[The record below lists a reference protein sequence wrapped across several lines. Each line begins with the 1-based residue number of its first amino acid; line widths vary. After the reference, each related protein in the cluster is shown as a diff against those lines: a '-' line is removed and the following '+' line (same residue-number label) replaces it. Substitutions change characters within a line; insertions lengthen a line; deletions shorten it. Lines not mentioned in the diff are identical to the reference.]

1 MLRNPCAALM
11 RALICVGALL
21 ISTAWAADA
30 SDAFTGKW
38 NVTVTYGAD
47 TGSAV
52 LELTE
57 KDGKIEGSSG
67 PLDVGG
73 YMQLTYVGTLKGT
86 RLTLA
91 ATGWGSATV
100 GALDVGIKNKQ
111 LVGKGMLFGGPVT
124 VLGVRPDNSAREP
137 KTYDFVPKSYI
148 TTLSSRHEPVLHIYP
163 GDSVKTTTI
172 DASGQDGALQFVG
185 MPGNPHTGPFFIEGA
200 MPGDTLVV
208 HLTRVRVNSKRAE
221 MVCSELNANALPGWA
236 QPKDKDKCDW
246 NWTLDAENNIGKPT
260 TPSTKL
266 KNFKVPLRPMVG
278 SIGVAPPSNQAITA
292 SDLGLHGGNLDYN
305 RIVEGVTLHFPVFR
319 AGALFSLGDGHA
331 AQGDGEITGQGLEV
345 PLAVE
350 FKVDLIK
357 GKRMLFPWAEDAEYF
372 MFTGIGN
379 SIDNAQQAATA
390 GISDWLKDRYGL
402 DQSDIATVLGT
413 SIEYDIAEIVDP
425 RPHVVAKLRKDIL
438 AQISE
443 P

>member
-1 MLRNPCAALM
+1 MLRNGRAALM
-11 RALICVGALL
+11 QAMFCVGLL
-21 ISTAWAADA
+21 LSSSTWSANAAPTFA
-30 SDAFTGKW
+30 GKW
-38 NVTVTYGAD
+38 NVTVTLGTD
-47 TGSAV
+47 TASAT
-52 LELTE
+52 LELNE
-57 KDGKIEGSSG
+57 KDGAYEGKSG

-73 YMQLTYVGTLKGT
+73 YMQLTYTGALKGKRLTLVSKGWESQPVGTL
-86 RLTLA
+86 
-91 ATGWGSATV
+91 
-100 GALDVGIKNKQ
+100 DVEVKNQQ
-111 LVGKGMLFGGPVT
+111 LVGTGKLFSIPVT
-124 VLGVRPDNSAREP
+124 LLGVRPDGSKREP

-148 TTLSSRHEPVLHIYP
+148 TTLSSRNEPVLHIYP
-163 GDSVKTTTI
+163 GDSVTTTTI
-172 DASGQDGALQFVG
+172 DAMGQDGQQQWVG

-208 HLTRVRVNSKRAE
+208 HLTRVRVNSTRAE
-221 MVCSELNANALPGWA
+221 MVCSQLNANALPNWA
-236 QPKDKDKCDW
+236 QPKDKDECDW
-246 NWTLDAENNIGKPT
+246 NWTLDAQSNTGRPT
-260 TPSTKL
+260 APSSKL
-266 KNFKVPLRPMVG
+266 KDFKVPLRPMVG
-278 SIGVAPPSNQAITA
+278 SIGVAPPFNSAVPA
-292 SDLGLHGGNLDYN
+292 GDLGYHGGNLDYN
-305 RIVEGVTLHFPVFR
+305 RIVEGVTLYLPVFR

-331 AQGDGEITGQGLEV
+331 AQGAGEITGQGLEV

-357 GKRMLFPWAEDAEYF
+357 DKRPIFPWAEDAEYV

-379 SIDNAQQAATA
+379 SIDNALQAATA

-438 AQISE
+438 AQIGK